1 MKRNGNTLVPAR
13 PPEKEKISKHEDVA
27 LKVSAEFFRDEIM
40 PALNIQGK
48 VVACLSTEGIVLD
61 LRKGFQDF
69 NFLMEDDSIKHFEFQ
84 STNEGL
90 IGLKRFR
97 MYEAVISYEN
107 KREVTTYVM
116 FSGNIKR
123 PMTEFK
129 EGINTYKVEPIILS
143 DKDADEIIET
153 LRQKVDVGEALT
165 KADLLPLCLSPLM
178 GGEMTHKE
186 RIVAAYDITRR
197 VTGVD
202 EEVIKKVEAVI
213 YIMADKFLESSE
225 MKKLREEIKM
235 TRLGQMLYND
245 WKEEGERLHL
255 LMLVRKK
262 LEKGKTLEVIA
273 DEVESDVETIE
284 VLIEEMSGM

>member
-1 MKRNGNTLVPAR
+1 MRRKGNTLVPAR
-13 PPEKEKISKHEDVA
+13 MPEKEKISKHEDVA

-40 PALNIQGK
+40 PVLNIQGK
-48 VVACLSTEGIVLD
+48 VVACLAAEGIVMD

-107 KREVTTYVM
+107 KKEVTTYVM

-123 PMTEFK
+123 PMTEFT

-143 DKDADEIIET
+143 DKD
-153 LRQKVDVGEALT
+153 
-165 KADLLPLCLSPLM
+165 
-178 GGEMTHKE
+178 
-186 RIVAAYDITRR
+186 AAYDITRR

-235 TRLGQMLYND
+235 TRLGQMLYSD
-245 WKEEGERLHL
+245 WKEEGREEGERLHL
-255 LMLVRKK
+255 LMLVQKK
-262 LEKGKTLEVIA
+262 LKKGKTLEMIA
-273 DEVESDVETIE
+273 DEVESDLETIT
-284 VLIEEMSGM
+284 VLVREISEK

>member
-1 MKRNGNTLVPAR
+1 M
-13 PPEKEKISKHEDVA
+13 
-27 LKVSAEFFRDEIM
+27 
-40 PALNIQGK
+40 
-48 VVACLSTEGIVLD
+48 
-61 LRKGFQDF
+61 
-69 NFLMEDDSIKHFEFQ
+69 
-84 STNEGL
+84 
-90 IGLKRFR
+90 
-97 MYEAVISYEN
+97 
-107 KREVTTYVM
+107 M

-123 PMTEFK
+123 PMTEFT

-143 DKDADEIIET
+143 NKDADEIIKT

-213 YIMADKFLESSE
+213 YIMADKFLQSSE

-284 VLIEEMSGM
+284 VLNEEMSGM